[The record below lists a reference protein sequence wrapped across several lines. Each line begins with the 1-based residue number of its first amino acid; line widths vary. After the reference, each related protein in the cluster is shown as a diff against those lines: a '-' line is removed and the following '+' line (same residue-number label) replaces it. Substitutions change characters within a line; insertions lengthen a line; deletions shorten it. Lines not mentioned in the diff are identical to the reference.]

1 MKDSIAYEKALKF
14 SIRIVKLYKY
24 LKEEKKEFVMSK
36 QLMRCGT
43 SVGANLAEARRGQST
58 KDFISKI
65 YISLKESSE
74 TEYWLELLYETKYLT
89 EKELTS
95 IDIKKFNRILVT
107 NDTNITK
114 EEKNL

>member
-24 LKEEKKEFVMSK
+24 LKEEKKEFIMSK

-58 KDFISKI
+58 KDFTAKI
-65 YISLKESSE
+65 YISLKEASE
-74 TEYWLELLYETKYLT
+74 TEYWLELLYETEYLT
-89 EKELTS
+89 EK
-95 IDIKKFNRILVT
+95 
-107 NDTNITK
+107 
-114 EEKNL
+114 